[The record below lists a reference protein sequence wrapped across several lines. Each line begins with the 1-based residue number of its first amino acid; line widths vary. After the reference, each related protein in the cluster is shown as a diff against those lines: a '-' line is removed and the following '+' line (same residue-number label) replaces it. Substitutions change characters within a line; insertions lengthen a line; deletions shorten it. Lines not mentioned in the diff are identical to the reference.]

1 MRHGSCTRDMTHAHY
16 SFIFMTLE
24 HQALCQWRHTCGV
37 SKEQRKSARRN
48 GRKEED
54 WNTGKRDQR
63 YHQGSSTLFPRADC
77 FWDSGS
83 GQPENC
89 GRGVGA
95 GRGAHAERGERRRAG
110 TGETNHVINNTRH
123 CLFVLADFGTRG
135 IRRQVSR
142 SGRLRELS
150 EPVFSKD
157 GHLP

>member
-1 MRHGSCTRDMTHAHY
+1 MTQLIETHVHMRHGSCMRDMTHAHY

-24 HQALCQWRHTCGV
+24 HQALCQWRHTYGV

-63 YHQGSSTLFPRADC
+63 YHQGSSTLFPRADS

-95 GRGAHAERGERRRAG
+95 GRGAHAERGERRRA
-110 TGETNHVINNTRH
+110 V
-123 CLFVLADFGTRG
+123 
-135 IRRQVSR
+135 RQARPIMS
-142 SGRLRELS
+142 STILDT
-150 EPVFSKD
+150 VFSCWLILGPEVSGGKSPEA
-157 GHLP
+157 GVCAN